1 MCIRDSTHDGHTHS
15 HSHVLEPLLVGIV
28 LHKYPVAIVFLSM
41 LLDSDLSK
49 FKAYGLLA
57 VFAVMAP
64 LGTLLSGVEVIG
76 QYHRESLAIVIGI
89 FLHVST
95 TILFESSEGHR
106 FNAYK
111 MMAIAAGLA
120 LAAASMLLNPH

>member
-1 MCIRDSTHDGHTHS
+1 M
-15 HSHVLEPLLVGIV
+15 GIV

-57 VFAVMAP
+57 VFAAMAP
-64 LGTLLSGVEVIG
+64 LGTLLSGIEVVG